1 MRLIK
6 IISVILF
13 FLWSQSSLYAISQ
26 NNEIHIYPSNWWNGM
41 KNEYVQLIVRSE
53 SESLNNLDVRIDYA
67 GINLKKIYRLENKR
81 YLALDLYISPSTRPG
96 NVAIKIGKNVII
108 WPLGIKNSDSNGVTY
123 AQGVTAKDLIYLLM
137 PDRFSNGDYSNDRVL
152 GMRDQ
157 SFNRDTV
164 FMRHGGDIQG
174 IIDHLD
180 YFNQLGVTALWL
192 NPVIENDM
200 PDRTEHGY
208 AFTDHY
214 KIDPRLGG
222 NVMYKKLVSE
232 AHRHHIKIIQDAVYN
247 HVGTYHWIVQDPPA
261 ADWLH
266 QWPSFTQTTYKDQV
280 LMDPYASVTDKKL
293 MTDGW
298 FVRSMPDLNQHNSF
312 VSNFLIQHAIW
323 CVEEFA
329 IDGWRIDTYAYN
341 DLDFMNKCNKA
352 LMEEY
357 PRLSLFGETW
367 VHGVINQSYFTQNV
381 YDIPYKSNLPGV
393 TDFQLLWAINDVMNE
408 PFGWTDGVNKLYT
421 TLAQDFVY
429 TNPYNNVIFLDN
441 HDLSRAYSVYNKD
454 IRKYKMALTW
464 LLTCRGIPQLY
475 YGDEVLMEGVTS
487 PSDGYVRKDFP
498 GGWKEDK
505 ENKFVESGRSLQEN
519 EVWNLI
525 RKLAHYRQQ
534 SSALTT
540 GKMVQFVPV
549 DGVYV
554 YFRYDGDEVILC
566 VMNSMN
572 EDKLIDLTRFKEMT
586 GNFTSGK
593 DIINDDVISLTNNY
607 KVDALSLKV
616 FRLLK

>member
-1 MRLIK
+1 
-6 IISVILF
+6 
-13 FLWSQSSLYAISQ
+13 
-26 NNEIHIYPSNWWNGM
+26 
-41 KNEYVQLIVRSE
+41 
-53 SESLNNLDVRIDYA
+53 
-67 GINLKKIYRLENKR
+67 
-81 YLALDLYISPSTRPG
+81 
-96 NVAIKIGKNVII
+96 
-108 WPLGIKNSDSNGVTY
+108 
-123 AQGVTAKDLIYLLM
+123 
-137 PDRFSNGDYSNDRVL
+137 
-152 GMRDQ
+152 
-157 SFNRDTV
+157 
-164 FMRHGGDIQG
+164 MRHGGDIQG